1 MGMFRLLARSRPS
14 LWLVAL
20 PLMLA
25 TAPGCISQMQA
36 DIAANQQR
44 LDSLEE
50 DLEAKRKELEEA
62 LAEASRVLR
71 RNSADQGLQIE
82 QIQTRLAMMEGQIA
96 ELRMESTGA
105 SQAQAQ
111 RSLELQRRL
120 SEVARAAGMDIPLDT
135 GEIPK
140 SKSAHWEA
148 LTKAYRINK
157 HSYARALGRAYVER
171 YPMIG
176 SSYLKQGQAAA
187 ALGEFQKVL
196 STYRR
201 GDAID
206 ETLYDMAQAFL
217 QVRSCGHRTQGLA
230 EEPQEVAALRASQE
244 RASQGARARPGRLR
258 RPLAATGSLACS
270 APSDRSARTKRALG
284 SSTGSLRRRGH
295 GNRRNTDRTGRR
307 RSEAS

>member
-1 MGMFRLLARSRPS
+1 MGMFRLFGRLRPA
-14 LWLVAL
+14 LCTGLVAL
-20 PLMLA
+20 PLFITSA
-25 TAPGCISQMQA
+25 TGCISQMRT

-50 DLEAKRKELEEA
+50 DLEAKRKELEET

-82 QIQTRLAMMEGQIA
+82 QIQQRLAAMEGEIA
-96 ELRMESTGA
+96 ELRNENAGA
-105 SQAQAQ
+105 TQAQAQ

-120 SEVARAAGMDIPLDT
+120 SEVARAAGMDVPLDASD
-135 GEIPK
+135 IPK
-140 SKSAHWEA
+140 SKSAHWAA

-157 HSYARALGRAYVER
+157 HSYTRALARAYVER
-171 YPMIG
+171 YPKDEHADNAQYMIG
-176 SSYLKQGQAAA
+176 SSYLKQDQAAA

-217 QVRSCGHRTQGLA
+217 QVRSCNDAGTALKALLKNHKRSPLI
-230 EEPQEVAALRASQE
+230 PQAKKELR
-244 RASQGARARPGRLR
+244 
-258 RPLAATGSLACS
+258 
-270 APSDRSARTKRALG
+270 KVRALG
-284 SSTGSLRRRGH
+284 PASCD
-295 GNRRNTDRTGRR
+295 DR
-307 RSEAS
+307 

>member
-1 MGMFRLLARSRPS
+1 MMGMFRLFGRSRPS
-14 LWLVAL
+14 LGLVAL

-25 TAPGCISQMQA
+25 AAPGCISQMQA

-44 LDSLEE
+44 LDSLEQ

-111 RSLELQRRL
+111 RSLELQQRL

-171 YPMIG
+171 YPKDDRADNAQYMIG

-196 STYRR
+196 STYRK

-217 QVRSCGHRTQGLA
+217 QVRSCNDAGT
-230 EEPQEVAALRASQE
+230 ALKALLKNHKKSPLYGQAKKE
-244 RASQGARARPGRLR
+244 LR
-258 RPLAATGSLACS
+258 KVRELGPADCD
-270 APSDRSARTKRALG
+270 DR
-284 SSTGSLRRRGH
+284 
-295 GNRRNTDRTGRR
+295 
-307 RSEAS
+307 